1 VSALAALPASV
12 VAAIP
17 SPDQSVWYLGP
28 VPLRAY
34 ALCILAGIVVAML
47 VTDRRWVARG
57 GEPGVVYD
65 VAMWAVPFGI
75 VGGRLYHVLTDWQ
88 DYFGPGGSGL
98 RGAVAIW
105 EGGLGIWGAVGLGA
119 LGAWIGCR
127 RAGVPLPPWA
137 DALAVGLPLAQ
148 AIGRFGNWFNQEL
161 FGGPTD
167 LPWGLQIDPEFRPA
181 GYEQVQTF
189 HPTFLYEA
197 LWLVLVAL
205 LVAWADRR
213 WLLGHG
219 RAFALYVALY
229 CLGRLGI
236 ELLRIDPATTIAGI
250 RINVFTAVVVGL
262 GGVAYFLVS
271 LRRRPGREAPEA
283 LRPASD
289 EAVPAAG

>member
-1 VSALAALPASV
+1 
-12 VAAIP
+12 
-17 SPDQSVWYLGP
+17 
-28 VPLRAY
+28 
-34 ALCILAGIVVAML
+34 
-47 VTDRRWVARG
+47 
-57 GEPGVVYD
+57 
-65 VAMWAVPFGI
+65 
-75 VGGRLYHVLTDWQ
+75 
-88 DYFGPGGSGL
+88 
-98 RGAVAIW
+98 
-105 EGGLGIWGAVGLGA
+105 
-119 LGAWIGCR
+119 
-127 RAGVPLPPWA
+127 VPLPPWA

-236 ELLRIDPATTIAGI
+236 ELLRIDPATTIGGI